1 MPAVEDVIQMEY
13 ESSERLG
20 VLWRS
25 QGKEFLEEQAA
36 AVLADVERLR
46 ESYLE
51 RAEETAVIDL
61 RDWDVTGLACSRVT
75 HGNIAA
81 ATRCRNCRQAF
92 CESCV
97 VHPDATDAEALCT
110 ECALVLGGVHHKR
123 SRPLVAPGRSGRLIR
138 R

>member
-36 AVLADVERLR
+36 AVLADVEVLR

-51 RAEETAVIDL
+51 RTEAAAVIDL
-61 RDWDVTGLACSRVT
+61 RDWDVTGQACTRAT
-75 HGNIAA
+75 HGDIAA

-97 VHPDATDAEALCT
+97 VRPEANHGEALCT

-123 SRPLVAPGRSGRLIR
+123 SRPLVAPGRSGRPIR